1 MLLYAFLDQGDTV
14 PTYYYTQT
22 VTYTLQVTADS
33 AAAADEIAATT
44 EVDDVGVIATQTG
57 WDQDG
62 FAE

>member
-22 VTYTLQVTADS
+22 VTYTLRVTADS
-33 AAAADEIAATT
+33 EAAADEIAELT
-44 EVDDVGVIATQTG
+44 DVNSAGVTADSTG

>member
-1 MLLYAFLDQGDTV
+1 MLLYALLNQGDTM

-33 AAAADEIAATT
+33 EAAADEIAELT
-44 EVDDVGVIATQTG
+44 DVNSAGITADSTG

>member
-1 MLLYAFLDQGDTV
+1 M

-22 VTYTLQVTADS
+22 VTYTLRVTADS
-33 AAAADEIAATT
+33 EAAADEIAELT
-44 EVDDVGVIATQTG
+44 DVNSAGVTADSTG